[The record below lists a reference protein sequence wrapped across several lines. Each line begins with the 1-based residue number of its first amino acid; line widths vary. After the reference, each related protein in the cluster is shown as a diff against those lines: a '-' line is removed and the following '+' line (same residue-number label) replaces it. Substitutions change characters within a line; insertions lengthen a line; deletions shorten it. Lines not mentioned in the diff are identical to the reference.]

1 MRYGVFWL
9 TAIGV
14 IALVVTLLT
23 STPRS
28 ISREFGRSR
37 SPSGRVDAVLVEVG
51 TESGEI
57 RGYRVCMA
65 PPQTLFRPAY
75 CNEVAWLAGVI
86 GYSPQAPVRLVWV
99 APAELE
105 IRYRSARA
113 VHVYKPVFS
122 FGTGRYGGAVAG
134 SNLPSLVKAVQT
146 DETGRGPPAGRMDE
160 SPSLGT
166 HQPR

>member
-14 IALVVTLLT
+14 VALIVTLFT
-23 STPRS
+23 STPRA

-37 SPSGRVDAVLVEVG
+37 SPNGRVDAVLVEVG
-51 TESGEI
+51 TETGEI

-65 PPQTLFRPAY
+65 RPQALLRPAY
-75 CNEVAWLAGVI
+75 CNEVAWLAGVT

-113 VHVYKPVFS
+113 VHIYKPVYS
-122 FGTGRYGGAVAG
+122 FGTGRYGWAVAG
-134 SNLPSLVKAVQT
+134 SNLPWLVKAVQT
-146 DETGRGPPAGRMDE
+146 DEAGRRPPAGRTDE
-160 SPSLGT
+160 SPSPGA
-166 HQPR
+166 HEPR